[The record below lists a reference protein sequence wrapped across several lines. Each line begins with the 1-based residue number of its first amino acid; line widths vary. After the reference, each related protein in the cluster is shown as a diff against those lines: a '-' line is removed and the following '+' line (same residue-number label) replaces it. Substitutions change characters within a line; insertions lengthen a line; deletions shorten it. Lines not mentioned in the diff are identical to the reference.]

1 MQYVILNWI
10 FCHESDFIEIT
21 DEIWIGFKGW
31 MAVLNQYKFPQWVL
45 WDGRAPE
52 NQFNW
57 LRKEMFLYS
66 AHNFSVNLSIFQ
78 TFFKKYGTKFSV
90 LVLISNHDPN
100 TVSILFKIF

>member
-21 DEIWIGFKGW
+21 DEIWIGFMGW

-78 TFFKKYGTKFSV
+78 TFF
-90 LVLISNHDPN
+90 
-100 TVSILFKIF
+100 